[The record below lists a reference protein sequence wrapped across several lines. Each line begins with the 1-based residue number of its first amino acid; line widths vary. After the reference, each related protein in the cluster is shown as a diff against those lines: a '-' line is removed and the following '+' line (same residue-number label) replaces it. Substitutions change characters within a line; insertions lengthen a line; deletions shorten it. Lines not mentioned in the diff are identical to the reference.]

1 MVGNDPVNDMIAG
14 KVGMTTYLVENGNNA
29 AGSSLLLSRKF
40 SHQATGDMPAH
51 NDTGSLSEVG
61 AVISAL
67 TA

>member
-1 MVGNDPVNDMIAG
+1 M
-14 KVGMTTYLVENGNNA
+14 VGMTTYLVENGKNA

-40 SHQATGDMPAH
+40 SHQGTGDMPAH